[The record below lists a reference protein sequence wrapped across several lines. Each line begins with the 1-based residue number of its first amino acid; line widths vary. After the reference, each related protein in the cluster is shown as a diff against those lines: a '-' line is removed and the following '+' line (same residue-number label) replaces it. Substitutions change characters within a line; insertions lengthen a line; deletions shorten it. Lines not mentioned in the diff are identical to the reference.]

1 MNLCLTCSVQIFAP
15 LAVSTEECA
24 EYMIYNMLRPEHR
37 NGAHFVSTKGDET
50 NKSRYHGND
59 DIRAK
64 VWQHAVEVT
73 GLEDK

>member
-1 MNLCLTCSVQIFAP
+1 M
-15 LAVSTEECA
+15 EECA

-37 NGAHFVSTKGDET
+37 TGAHFVSTKGDEAK
-50 NKSRYHGND
+50 KSRYYGND